1 MERLLKESETR
12 FRSMFENSPVAYLAL
27 DDCNRCLD
35 LNLEFCRLLG
45 YEREE
50 IRGKNL
56 ADFCPPDKRDA
67 SVEQLTGLKDNGS
80 LHAELELVH
89 KDTGLLTVI
98 VEGRVQPDAEGQPFR
113 MHCIVDN
120 ITDRKRIEEQRKQAE
135 QALLEHNALQ
145 SALLSAIPAY
155 VYIKD
160 NNSVYL
166 VGNKRFSELSG
177 VPENEIAGKTDY
189 DFFSAADAESFR
201 RNDAE
206 IFAAGEAKLNY
217 EMKGIQKDGQTVW
230 YSTSKSPFYNSSGTL
245 AGLVGICID
254 ITDQKRL
261 EEERLQFER
270 RIQHVKKTESLSCMA
285 GSIAHN
291 FNNLLAVVMG
301 NLELAIENTTT
312 GGRSSE
318 YLNDAMQASMRAADI
333 SGLMLTY
340 LGQIHSSRAFLDLSA
355 FISKN
360 IAQFKN
366 GLSQGADIQIEIPPP
381 GLVIKADADLLRD
394 ILTNLITNA
403 RESIGESQGIVRL
416 SVKKFSREGIS
427 MPHRFPFDWQPIDH
441 SYACIAIEDSGC
453 GIADENIDKLFD
465 PFFSSKFTGRGLG
478 LPVVLGIVKAH
489 EGVVTVESEIEKGS
503 VFRVFLPIAENE
515 QS

>member
-1 MERLLKESETR
+1 MNKGKILIVEDEFIVAENLRSDVTSMGYDVAGLAFSGQEALRLARQHRPDLVLMDIKLRDGMDGIETAILLRQDLNIPSIFLSAFSDESFLERAKCAEPLGYMVKPFERDRLRAGIEIAHHKARMERLLKESETR

-35 LNLEFCRLLG
+35 LNAEFCRLLG

-56 ADFCPPDKRDA
+56 TDFCPPDKRDA
-67 SVEQLTGLKDNGS
+67 SVEQLTGLKNNRS

-120 ITDRKRIEEQRKQAE
+120 ITD
-135 QALLEHNALQ
+135 
-145 SALLSAIPAY
+145 
-155 VYIKD
+155 
-160 NNSVYL
+160 
-166 VGNKRFSELSG
+166 
-177 VPENEIAGKTDY
+177 
-189 DFFSAADAESFR
+189 
-201 RNDAE
+201 
-206 IFAAGEAKLNY
+206 
-217 EMKGIQKDGQTVW
+217 
-230 YSTSKSPFYNSSGTL
+230 
-245 AGLVGICID
+245 
-254 ITDQKRL
+254 QKRL

-285 GSIAHN
+285 GAIAHN
-291 FNNLLAVVMG
+291 FNNLLAIVMG

-312 GGRSSE
+312 EGRSSE

-360 IAQFKN
+360 IAQFK
-366 GLSQGADIQIEIPPP
+366 GELSQSADIQIEIPPP

-416 SVKKFSREGIS
+416 SVKKFSRDGIS

-503 VFRVFLPIAENE
+503 IFRVFLPIAANE
-515 QS
+515 QF